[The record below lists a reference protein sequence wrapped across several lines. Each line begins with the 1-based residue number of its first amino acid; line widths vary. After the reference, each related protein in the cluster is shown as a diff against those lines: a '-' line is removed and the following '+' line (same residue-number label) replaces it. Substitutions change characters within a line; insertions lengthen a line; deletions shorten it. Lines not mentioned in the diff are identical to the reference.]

1 MKTDFLTS
9 GNHFNP
15 FSQTAVNCFQWKQFF
30 FSTGTYF
37 FGQSFIP
44 ARENKFLS
52 TGNSMFLFQVFSANG
67 KKFFRFSIHFLK

>member
-9 GNHFNP
+9 GNHLIP
-15 FSQTAVNCFQWKQFF
+15 FSETVVNCFQWKHIFFFFFFF

-67 KKFFRFSIHFLK
+67 KYY